1 MNIRLLFKGFIRIFI
16 AALLFIFLCACEG
29 CPDDDDDDDNDNSKN
44 VPSVSQDVTPS
55 PKPETPNPIDT
66 PEGAIK
72 KDTTGQSDA
81 SGVPSTGEAGSS
93 APACQ
98 TN

>member
-29 CPDDDDDDDNDNSKN
+29 CPDDDDDNDNSKN

-72 KDTTGQSDA
+72 KDTTGEGDSATIPD
-81 SGVPSTGEAGSS
+81 TGEGGSTCPGSS
-93 APACQ
+93 
-98 TN
+98 TD

>member
-29 CPDDDDDDDNDNSKN
+29 CPDDDDDPKN

-55 PKPETPNPIDT
+55 PKPETPNPIAT